1 VSAWTLS
8 THVREPVALQW
19 ALGYMAASGLIGL
32 AVTYYFD
39 DPANEKLNTI
49 LKVGLQLVGLAMISL
64 SSAAPEVSVG
74 AAAALALSH
83 VVHLPRCV
91 MLMACRL
98 CEGSP
103 PLVTLAMYIVS
114 HAGLLR

>member
-1 VSAWTLS
+1 MLPAARLTLPRS
-8 THVREPVALQW
+8 RTYDPGQMTLHNVFVQW

-49 LKVGLQLVGLAMISL
+49 LKVGLQLVGLVMIAF

-83 VVHLPRCV
+83 VLHLPR
-91 MLMACRL
+91 
-98 CEGSP
+98 
-103 PLVTLAMYIVS
+103 
-114 HAGLLR
+114 

>member
-1 VSAWTLS
+1 
-8 THVREPVALQW
+8 
-19 ALGYMAASGLIGL
+19 MAASGLVGL

-74 AAAALALSH
+74 VAAALALSH
-83 VVHLPRCV
+83 VLHLPRCDSPAARCV
-91 MLMACRL
+91 CQRPETCTLLTRNSGLPCCAIRSSLFITDSRRL
-98 CEGSP
+98 
-103 PLVTLAMYIVS
+103 L
-114 HAGLLR
+114 